1 MYFFFFF
8 FFLVAQ
14 ARNLGQSFVTLCNE
28 KQKKKK
34 WKKYICFC

>member
-1 MYFFFFF
+1 
-8 FFLVAQ
+8 
-14 ARNLGQSFVTLCNE
+14 LGQSFVTLCNE